1 LNDLVLKLVHRKTG
15 KEINLDAYAAW
26 KKSREAKGKAPVH
39 ASHDETTAA
48 SVTAKEAPIFTEPQS
63 EIEKSIASTT
73 VLSTTAGGDDSDAK
87 LSYQQIVEMIR
98 DGKEDDLPGIKDIPN
113 TVLEGQGTAST
124 QAQRRK
130 PWEKAQPADD
140 FQQPEAHVEL
150 SVSH

>member
-1 LNDLVLKLVHRKTG
+1 MHLRRKTG
-15 KEINLDAYAAW
+15 KEVDLEAYTSW
-26 KKSREAKGKAPVH
+26 KGSREAKGKAPAH
-39 ASHDETTAA
+39 ASPDDTMAA
-48 SVTAKEAPIFTEPQS
+48 GAVAKEAPIFTEPQS